1 MSEPPLLHEPV
12 ATETLLLYGPD
23 DHVVGPDFVAFC
35 ERAFPNRI
43 GPLAVPGAGHF
54 LPWERADVFNPL
66 LAAVFGDLTR
76 AR

>member
-1 MSEPPLLHEPV
+1 
-12 ATETLLLYGPD
+12 
-23 DHVVGPDFVAFC
+23 VGPDFVAFC

-76 AR
+76 AC